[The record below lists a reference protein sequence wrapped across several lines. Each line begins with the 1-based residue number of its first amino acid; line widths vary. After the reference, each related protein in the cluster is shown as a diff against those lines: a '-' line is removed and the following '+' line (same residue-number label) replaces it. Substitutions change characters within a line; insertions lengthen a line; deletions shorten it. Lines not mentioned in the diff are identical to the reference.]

1 MIFATQDVPIENHDD
16 RKLQLRQHRG
26 GLSIPVENWRD
37 KFHLND
43 PCGVITASIFLKAGA
58 YKKSEEKRNFIL
70 KGMVASIFALCEM
83 RSVDMNSQ
91 SPHLPLL
98 DFEIDFDFRNL
109 HSEGKAYDDTMGNF
123 SFDIACSIK
132 NQYKTRY
139 ARDITQCLWHMLF
152 EDEKTDMMTL
162 EARLFS
168 EYPAK
173 RDAQR
178 KIASVRQHNQGFT
191 SSVGFSFNFLEKTNY
206 EICRLSTSG

>member
-1 MIFATQDVPIENHDD
+1 
-16 RKLQLRQHRG
+16 
-26 GLSIPVENWRD
+26 
-37 KFHLND
+37 
-43 PCGVITASIFLKAGA
+43 
-58 YKKSEEKRNFIL
+58 
-70 KGMVASIFALCEM
+70 
-83 RSVDMNSQ
+83 
-91 SPHLPLL
+91 
-98 DFEIDFDFRNL
+98 
-109 HSEGKAYDDTMGNF
+109 MG
-123 SFDIACSIK
+123 FDIACSIK

-191 SSVGFSFNFLEKTNY
+191 SSVGFSFNFLERTNY
-206 EICRLSTSG
+206 EICEIQNVYFSGGHQTPLRAAYIINFTFVGTRACVSVLYPKKNDSNKNKEIAERICKNIEEAVEYIESQSDYGLSTIEEFKIRQRSKLRYSHSC